1 MTKIISR
8 WGDFLDADAR
18 LEWFSPNRIMKLYPG
33 EKAEY
38 GSRRM
43 YVVGIGANG
52 VDCLIKCKDI
62 LERRYALDRSSVRFL
77 GIGYKG
83 RLDVSENGSVLE
95 QDERLEIDPDEAVYP
110 YLNDPEKIPEC
121 AKSWFDEGL
130 RNYTP
135 AKPTYGLSK
144 RQCARIALFHY
155 FDKILKIFG
164 SAINDFSKEKKPL
177 EIVFAGNLGDAL
189 FGGMMIDLAYIA
201 KGMFK
206 STGCHVTVNAYLLA
220 ADTALLQGLEG
231 RDLAIFYANTIVAKS
246 ELDRFQSG
254 KRKYSQ
260 KFAENYTF
268 SSEKPPFQCCV
279 INAAEETYEET
290 VENIAY
296 KIAADCAPVF
306 KSDDD
311 AERLLSY
318 NMLGKAEDHSFRY
331 ICSGIAQSE
340 IPIGKMTS
348 YLSLKLVVLTY
359 KNLLKNSAG
368 EIELGI
374 ISRKTVPTD
383 LILAQKAGKLPHFEY
398 DEMRN
403 ALFSLKA
410 LKHGAEASKKYVTE
424 RVQTIAEMC
433 QKGADMSLVEIY
445 EYIHDLCEQAKLDNT
460 KGPYYASEII
470 RRCLAE
476 LKNAIT
482 AQKEVV
488 DSADVEL
495 SREDKLLISEQHSIR
510 GAFGLFGAKS
520 ADAYVDRM
528 KHYVDALRTKLAGG
542 IVLKFFEDLQV
553 KLNEYYTSVLQP
565 LTDLFSAAIDRFH
578 NISEEMEPNEDR
590 FTRDAFDASAENVR
604 EFLSKLADELPEST
618 ASLLFKRCELLK
630 AADSGDVKAF
640 AAEAASMTAMCFG
653 EVLSGG
659 YEGLC
664 ELFGETGDVS
674 AALENCLTR
683 ISVTTP
689 ASDGELLARMICPRD
704 VRSGDIAGLKAAHS
718 GLSYVWNNSP
728 LPQTVMVQQLKG
740 NVAIDKFKDY
750 KQWENMRY
758 AYVNDSLKKHGIHI
772 FN

>member
-1 MTKIISR
+1 M
-8 WGDFLDADAR
+8 DANAK

-38 GSRRM
+38 GSKRL

-62 LERRYALDRSSVRFL
+62 AERRYTLDKSSVRFL

-83 RLDVSENGSVLE
+83 RLDVSENGSVLAE
-95 QDERLEIDPDEAVYP
+95 NERLEIDPEEAVYP

-121 AKSWFDEGL
+121 AKTWFDEGL

-135 AKPTYGLSK
+135 AKPTYGLNK
-144 RQCARIALFHY
+144 RQCARLALFHY

-164 SAINDFSKEKKPL
+164 GAINDFSKEKKPL
-177 EIVFAGNLGDAL
+177 EIVFTGNLGDAL
-189 FGGMMIDLAYIA
+189 FGGMMTDLAYIA
-201 KGMFK
+201 KAMFR
-206 STGCHVTVNAYLLA
+206 STGCHVTVNAYMLA
-220 ADTALLQGLEG
+220 ADTALLRGLEG

-268 SSEKPPFQCCV
+268 SSDKPPFQSCV
-279 INAAEETYEET
+279 LNAAEETYKET
-290 VENIAY
+290 VDNIAY
-296 KIAADCAPVF
+296 KIAASCAPVF
-306 KSDDD
+306 KTDDD

-318 NMLGKAEDHSFRY
+318 NMLGKAENHSFRY

-340 IPIGKMTS
+340 IPIGKITS
-348 YLSLKLVVLTY
+348 FLSLKLVVMTY
-359 KNLLKNSAG
+359 NHLLKNSAG
-368 EIELGI
+368 EMELGI

-383 LILAQKAGKLPHFEY
+383 LILAQKAGNLPHFEY
-398 DEMRN
+398 DELRN

-410 LKHGAEASKKYVTE
+410 LKHGVEASKKYVTE
-424 RVQTIAEMC
+424 RVETIAEMC
-433 QKGADMSLVEIY
+433 QKGADMSLAEIY
-445 EYIHDLCEQAKLDNT
+445 DYIRGLCEAAKLDNA

-470 RRCLAE
+470 RRCVTE
-476 LKNAIT
+476 LKKAIT
-482 AQKEVV
+482 AQTEVME
-488 DSADVEL
+488 SADIEL
-495 SREDKLLISEQHSIR
+495 AREDKMLIAEQHSIR

-520 ADAYVDRM
+520 TDDYVERM

-542 IVLKFFEDLQV
+542 IVLKFYQDLQA
-553 KLNEYYTSVLQP
+553 KLNEYYESGLRP
-565 LTDLFSAAIDRFH
+565 LTDLFSAAIDKFH
-578 NISEEMEPNEDR
+578 NITDEMKPADDR
-590 FTRDAFDASAENVR
+590 FTRDAFDASSENVR
-604 EFLSKLADELPEST
+604 GLLSKLAEELPEST
-618 ASLLFKRCELLK
+618 TSLLFKRCELLK
-630 AADSGDVKAF
+630 AADSDDAEAF
-640 AAEAASMTAMCFG
+640 AAEAAAMTAMCFG

-664 ELFGETGDVS
+664 ELFGETSDVS
-674 AALENCLTR
+674 TALEDCLER

-689 ASDGELLARMICPRD
+689 ASEGEPLARMICPRD
-704 VRSGDIAGLKAAHS
+704 VKSGDIAGLKAAHS

-740 NVAIDKFKDY
+740 NVAVDKFKDY